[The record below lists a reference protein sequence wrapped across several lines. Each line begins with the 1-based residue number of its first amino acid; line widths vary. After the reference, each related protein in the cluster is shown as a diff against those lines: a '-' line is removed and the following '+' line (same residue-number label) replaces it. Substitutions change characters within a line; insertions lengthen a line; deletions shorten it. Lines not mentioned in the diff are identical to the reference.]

1 MPHLIRRSAIAMTL
15 ALAVTLMSTLVHAQ
29 TQGRGRGPQGPPD
42 ITGKWTGTWT
52 SFNPAQPTA
61 QPRELCKKLDAVVA
75 RAGEVWTAT
84 FEGDCGRPYAYKI
97 SLEGRLVGGVVMF
110 KGTVDLG
117 AQDGGV
123 YDWVGRGTAGEFI
136 GFYTSGYSTGYFNLK
151 KVPAF

>member
-1 MPHLIRRSAIAMTL
+1 M
-15 ALAVTLMSTLVHAQ
+15 ALVVVVALTATVVDA
-29 TQGRGRGPQGPPD
+29 QGRARGPQGPPD

-61 QPRELCKKLDAVVA
+61 QPRELCKKLDATVVKN
-75 RAGEVWTAT
+75 GDTWTAT
-84 FEGDCGRPYAYKI
+84 FEGDCGRPYTYKI

-123 YDWVGRGTAGEFI
+123 FDWVGRGTTGEFI
-136 GFYTSGYSTGYFNLK
+136 GFYTSASSTGYFNLK
-151 KVPAF
+151 KVN

>member
-1 MPHLIRRSAIAMTL
+1 MTTALAIAV
-15 ALAVTLMSTLVHAQ
+15 ALTATVVYG
-29 TQGRGRGPQGPPD
+29 QGRGRGPQGPPD

-61 QPRELCKKLDAVVA
+61 QPRELCKKLDATVVKN
-75 RAGEVWTAT
+75 GDTWTAT
-84 FEGDCGRPYAYKI
+84 FEGDCGRPYTYKI

-123 YDWVGRGTAGEFI
+123 FDWVGRGTNGEFI

-151 KVPAF
+151 RVPAGTEKD